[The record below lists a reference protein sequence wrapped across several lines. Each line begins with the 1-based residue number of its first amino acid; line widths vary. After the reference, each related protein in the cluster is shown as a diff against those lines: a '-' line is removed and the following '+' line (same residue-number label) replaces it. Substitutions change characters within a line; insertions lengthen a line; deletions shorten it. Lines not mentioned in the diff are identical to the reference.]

1 MVERLAVMKERLVQ
15 YLISCL
21 DDARVDAELAEAAA
35 SKVHVESCGLETFTR
50 WYARFDVFLLEF
62 YPEAIRTPRRPLS
75 PVLVSPGGRT
85 SLFAS
90 PYTPSPGG
98 ASGTHESR
106 LFGGGV
112 HMIRSRASLGGGRII
127 QNGHRHSSRRPPFQL
142 QAGYSEGGRESSW
155 LTGRPFRKENTWLAR
170 ELMAPRVL
178 PGGREPNGGRSELNG
193 GRSVLIKPESSTRS
207 RDRRVSPPGS
217 RRQNPRSADSDARWS
232 AIFADS
238 VSTDLL
244 ASYEC

>member
-1 MVERLAVMKERLVQ
+1 MKERLVHH
-15 YLISCL
+15 LISCL

-35 SKVHVESCGLETFTR
+35 SKAHVESCGLETFTR

-62 YPEAIRTPRRPLS
+62 YPEIIRTPRRPLS

-98 ASGTHESR
+98 ASETRESR

-112 HMIRSRASLGGGRII
+112 HRIGSRASLSGGLRII
-127 QNGHRHSSRRPPFQL
+127 QSGQRHSSRPSPFQL
-142 QAGYSEGGRESSW
+142 PAGSSEGGRESSW
-155 LTGRPFRKENTWLAR
+155 LAGRPFRKENTWLAR

-178 PGGREPNGGRSELNG
+178 SGGRELNG
-193 GRSVLIKPESSTRS
+193 RRSVLIKPESSTRS
-207 RDRRVSPPGS
+207 SHRRVPTPGS

-232 AIFADS
+232 SVFADS

>member
-1 MVERLAVMKERLVQ
+1 MKERLVQ

-178 PGGREPNGGRSELNG
+178 SGGRELNG
-193 GRSVLIKPESSTRS
+193 GRGVLIKPESSTRGGA
-207 RDRRVSPPGS
+207 RRVSPPGS

>member
-1 MVERLAVMKERLVQ
+1 MKERLVQ

-178 PGGREPNGGRSELNG
+178 SGGRELNGGRSELNG

-217 RRQNPRSADSDARWS
+217 RRQNPRSTDSDARWS

>member
-1 MVERLAVMKERLVQ
+1 MKERLVQ

-178 PGGREPNGGRSELNG
+178 SGGRELNGGRSELNG

-244 ASYEC
+244 ASYEEC

>member
-1 MVERLAVMKERLVQ
+1 MKERLVQ

-155 LTGRPFRKENTWLAR
+155 LTGRQFRKENTWLAR

-178 PGGREPNGGRSELNG
+178 SGGRELNGGRSELNG

-232 AIFADS
+232 SVFADS
-238 VSTDLL
+238 VSTDVM

>member
-1 MVERLAVMKERLVQ
+1 MKERLVQ

-127 QNGHRHSSRRPPFQL
+127 QNGHRHSSRLPPFQL

-178 PGGREPNGGRSELNG
+178 TGGRELNGGRSELNGGRSELNG

>member
-1 MVERLAVMKERLVQ
+1 MARKKPEELRSHRWFGVE
-15 YLISCL
+15 
-21 DDARVDAELAEAAA
+21 
-35 SKVHVESCGLETFTR
+35 
-50 WYARFDVFLLEF
+50 DVR
-62 YPEAIRTPRRPLS
+62 A
-75 PVLVSPGGRT
+75 
-85 SLFAS
+85 
-90 PYTPSPGG
+90 
-98 ASGTHESR
+98 
-106 LFGGGV
+106 FG
-112 HMIRSRASLGGGRII
+112 HRSRM
-127 QNGHRHSSRRPPFQL
+127 L

-178 PGGREPNGGRSELNG
+178 SGGRELNG

>member
-1 MVERLAVMKERLVQ
+1 MKERLVQ

-35 SKVHVESCGLETFTR
+35 SKAHVESCGLETFTR

-62 YPEAIRTPRRPLS
+62 YPEIIRTPRRPLS

-127 QNGHRHSSRRPPFQL
+127 QNGHRHSSLRPPFQL

-178 PGGREPNGGRSELNG
+178 SGGRELNG

>member
-1 MVERLAVMKERLVQ
+1 MKERLVQ

-178 PGGREPNGGRSELNG
+178 SGGRELNG
-193 GRSVLIKPESSTRS
+193 GRNVLIKPESSTRS

>member
-1 MVERLAVMKERLVQ
+1 MKERLVQ

-178 PGGREPNGGRSELNG
+178 SGGRELNGGRSELNG

>member
-1 MVERLAVMKERLVQ
+1 MKERLVQ

-178 PGGREPNGGRSELNG
+178 SGGRSELNG